1 VNNIDIRA
9 LWSLLQ
15 IYVFVTFLTM
25 AAAYYVDA
33 PYVLLFKHTGGTML
47 AVFLYVG
54 LLGIIWD
61 GSLII
66 AGLIFETWRR
76 WGPYGSNISITVNST
91 RHIRFFTHG
100 LSPLILILVTS
111 FIIYGTGNITLISLK
126 LIGSTTEWRDP
137 FFWAIEGP
145 VLEWIA
151 GFPINTNAW
160 DKLYHSAWGLELF
173 AAFALVVI
181 GRSTKVVLSYCVS
194 MILLFYIGRFLGVLN
209 PVMGPAFFKPEL
221 FSYLNGSLTDAVMQS
236 VAGVM
241 ESGPEASK
249 ESSGILLGGVSAMPS
264 LHLGMVTLTSYWLAI
279 EKRWTICVTVPWVL
293 LVWMSTIVLGW
304 HYIMDGAGGIV
315 LGVVC
320 VWITQWALQASKIDA
335 TVVSTPDAISS

>member
-1 VNNIDIRA
+1 MRA

-91 RHIRFFTHG
+91 RKIRFFTRG
-100 LSPLILILVTS
+100 LSPLILILITS

-137 FFWAIEGP
+137 YFWAIEGP

-151 GFPINTNAW
+151 DFPINTSAW

-181 GRSTKVVLSYCVS
+181 GRSSKVVLSYCVS
-194 MILLFYIGRFLGVLN
+194 MILLFIYR
-209 PVMGPAFFKPEL
+209 PVFRRFKPGYGASIL
-221 FSYLNGSLTDAVMQS
+221 QAGTVQIPQWLTYRCRHA
-236 VAGVM
+236 
-241 ESGPEASK
+241 
-249 ESSGILLGGVSAMPS
+249 
-264 LHLGMVTLTSYWLAI
+264 
-279 EKRWTICVTVPWVL
+279 KRCRCYGDW
-293 LVWMSTIVLGW
+293 
-304 HYIMDGAGGIV
+304 AGGI
-315 LGVVC
+315 
-320 VWITQWALQASKIDA
+320 
-335 TVVSTPDAISS
+335 